1 MGFPI
6 DVRLLKQCKKIM
18 AEDQVLR
25 LNQAI
30 ENGEKKTNRFTLDE
44 FKELVNKLVESRTN
58 RRRRGYE

>member
-18 AEDQVLR
+18 AEDQVMR

-44 FKELVNKLVESRTN
+44 FKELVKNW
-58 RRRRGYE
+58 